1 MNLAFMHMPMVLFTT
16 LVPMASGAFVGLAIA
31 FLTTRFS
38 DERLARIDRWDAA
51 SAGHPCR
58 GLRGGACVLRSA
70 GARCGRL
77 AKRVAWVNAAR
88 FAGEP
93 AVRAGCGGVLGG
105 CDDGGPDMP
114 GGGSVFSS
122 VLAVGALA
130 LSFFIGAAYW
140 GSAVSSWASPVAA
153 VGVAGFC
160 AAGGVPL
167 GVLVVALGGGMA
179 EAQDARFS
187 SASMF
192 AAFVGVVAAIFAVA
206 SQMLYAQSVVSAFFP
221 GAEALPGSWVY
232 LAISIAGFVVML
244 VCLRTAL
251 SPDRAAAFGRTAGA
265 AAAVPMRDRAA
276 VRPENAARSAV
287 VAFGGRQ
294 RGCVG
299 RHLRGTPCVLRAA
312 GVRLRPAL
320 GGRSARSLLAL
331 ARTPPEA
338 VRQGA
343 ARKLVANR
351 ALWHARGR
359 LSALRASRARRNPRL
374 RKSRGLPTRR
384 IGPPECHRARFA
396 TNLRTRPPRSRAS
409 LLNRYWH
416 EPAFAKSRARTSP
429 VGRLEGFSPP
439 DGRGFAWRTGLAYVD
454 PGSTERLRPSGQNG
468 P

>member
-38 DERLARIDRWDAA
+38 DERLARIDRWTLLPLGILAVGFAA
-51 SAGHPCR
+51 ALASFALP
-58 GLRGGACVLRSA
+58 
-70 GARCGRL
+70 AR
-77 AKRVAWVNAAR
+77 AA
-88 FAGEP
+88 
-93 AVRAGCGGVLGG
+93 GVLQSAWLGS
-105 CDDGGPDMP
+105 MP
-114 GGGSVFSS
+114 LVLLASLLFVLVAVAYWVVAMMGVLTCRARVVFSS

-167 GVLVVALGGGMA
+167 GVLVVALGGGVA

-187 SASMF
+187 SASMV

-221 GAEALPGSWVY
+221 GAEALPWWWVY

-251 SPDRAAAFGRTAGA
+251 SPDHAAAFGRTAGA

-287 VAFGGRQ
+287 
-294 RGCVG
+294 
-299 RHLRGTPCVLRAA
+299 
-312 GVRLRPAL
+312 
-320 GGRSARSLLAL
+320 SLL
-331 ARTPPEA
+331 
-338 VRQGA
+338 VGGSA
-343 ARKLVANR
+343 AALVAIFVAR
-351 ALWHARGR
+351 LVFYALQ
-359 LSALRASRARRNPRL
+359 
-374 RKSRGLPTRR
+374 
-384 IGPPECHRARFA
+384 
-396 TNLRTRPPRSRAS
+396 
-409 LLNRYWH
+409 
-416 EPAFAKSRARTSP
+416 
-429 VGRLEGFSPP
+429 V
-439 DGRGFAWRTGLAYVD
+439 
-454 PGSTERLRPSGQNG
+454 
-468 P
+468 